1 MPTNLY
7 LSTKVRSEQILFEDL
22 IIESVKWAGQDI
34 YYLPRNIVTRDS
46 ILNED
51 VESQFDDAYMIEV
64 YIEGNEGFEGEGN
77 LMSKFGLEIRDEAT
91 FIVAKRR
98 WEQMVGSFENDE
110 FQNRPNEGDLIY
122 LPMSNSFFEIS
133 FVEHEMPFY
142 QLSNLPVYKMQAGLF
157 EMNDEDF
164 NTGVAEIDAIEV
176 NAYTTRFQLGLITGT
191 FIQGETITQIIQD
204 EPLINIKAEVVN
216 INHPEAVMQVIDIE
230 TNDGLFH
237 SFITGEVNANMIL
250 GSVSGATA
258 NITEVFDI
266 STSTVGSVFP
276 NTEDSQNFD
285 FETEANEIID
295 FTESNPFSEGT
306 L

>member
-98 WEQMVGSFENDE
+98 WEQMVGS
-110 FQNRPNEGDLIY
+110 L
-122 LPMSNSFFEIS
+122 
-133 FVEHEMPFY
+133 
-142 QLSNLPVYKMQAGLF
+142 K
-157 EMNDEDF
+157 
-164 NTGVAEIDAIEV
+164 
-176 NAYTTRFQLGLITGT
+176 
-191 FIQGETITQIIQD
+191 
-204 EPLINIKAEVVN
+204 
-216 INHPEAVMQVIDIE
+216 
-230 TNDGLFH
+230 
-237 SFITGEVNANMIL
+237 
-250 GSVSGATA
+250 
-258 NITEVFDI
+258 
-266 STSTVGSVFP
+266 
-276 NTEDSQNFD
+276 
-285 FETEANEIID
+285 
-295 FTESNPFSEGT
+295 
-306 L
+306 

>member
-142 QLSNLPVYKMQAGLF
+142 QLSNLPVYKMQARLF